1 MVTVSQQAV
10 HNLLANMGHHL
21 VRHVRPRDTVH
32 PIRCGASHEEIDTSM
47 GRRSVRSYPDSFILE
62 LRLLSRTCEYRRG
75 VVTDPSGA
83 GEEITHSLAM
93 ARLDDVPLLA
103 ERLMSA
109 IFTDNPEWTDYSPVP
124 REDLWGGCERYLR
137 RVLEILSGMTDGP
150 DGDDVAAAIGRRRA
164 EQGVPLEVMLRTF
177 RLGGRIVWE
186 AVVEQ
191 AHADQVDP
199 DAVLGAATSMWTVID
214 GLSST
219 LSTSYR
225 NTELEQLRRD
235 DQRRHAL
242 VEDLLSGRARDTA
255 FAQRTAKELDLPT
268 GGRYLVVV
276 AAMRSEGNFAL
287 HGPIAALSTVH
298 IRSVWQVRADTLVGL
313 VALEQRAESAAL
325 EALRPMAHGRVAASP
340 AVRGLA
346 EVGLAHQLAVTALE
360 TASYGSAELVSLEQR
375 YPEALLVQSPDLAQ
389 RLLESQLGP
398 VLELPVKE
406 RDMLLDTITAWL
418 EENCSTANT
427 AVRLHCHR
435 NTVLNRLHRITTLI
449 GQPLNGRSAY
459 VSLSL
464 ALTALRLREGLRE

>member
-1 MVTVSQQAV
+1 MVADPADAAAEVTHA
-10 HNLLANMGHHL
+10 LA
-21 VRHVRPRDTVH
+21 R
-32 PIRCGASHEEIDTSM
+32 AS
-47 GRRSVRSYPDSFILE
+47 
-62 LRLLSRTCEYRRG
+62 
-75 VVTDPSGA
+75 
-83 GEEITHSLAM
+83 
-93 ARLDDVPLLA
+93 LDDLPVLT
-103 ERLMSA
+103 ERLMAA

-124 REDLWGGCERYLR
+124 REDLWDGCKRYLER
-137 RVLEILSGMTDGP
+137 ILQILSGEVVGP

-186 AVVEQ
+186 SLVDQ
-191 AHADQVDP
+191 AHQDGSDP
-199 DAVLGAATSMWTVID
+199 DAVLRVATAMWSVID

-225 NTELEQLRRD
+225 KTELERLRRD

-242 VEDLLSGRARDTA
+242 VEDLLSGRARDIA

-276 AAMRSEGNFAL
+276 AEMGADGGFAL
-287 HGPIAALSTVH
+287 RGQQDALNALH

-313 VALEQRAESAAL
+313 VALEQHDQHLAL
-325 EALRPMAHGRVAASP
+325 DALRPLARGRVAVSP

-346 EVGLAHQLAVTALE
+346 EVGLAHQLALT
-360 TASYGSAELVSLEQR
+360 TMGTSTYGSAELVTLEER
-375 YPEALLVQSPDLAQ
+375 FPEALLVQSPDLAQ

-398 VLELPVKE
+398 VLELPVRE
-406 RDMLLDTITAWL
+406 RDMLLDTLTAWL
-418 EENCSTANT
+418 EENCSTANA

-435 NTVLNRLHRITTLI
+435 NTVLNRLHRITSLI
-449 GQPLNGRSAY
+449 GRPLYGRSAY

-464 ALTALRLREGLRE
+464 ALSALRLRDGLRE